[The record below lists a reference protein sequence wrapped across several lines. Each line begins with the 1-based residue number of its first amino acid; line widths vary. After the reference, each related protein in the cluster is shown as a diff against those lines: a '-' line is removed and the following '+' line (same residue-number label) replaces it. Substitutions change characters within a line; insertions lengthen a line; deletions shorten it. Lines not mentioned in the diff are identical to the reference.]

1 MMPSRGSVSSR
12 PSVGFHR
19 RARPRRRA
27 LHRCWS
33 GAGSLL
39 LLGLCVG
46 FAAPAAAQGAG
57 ESRWDRYELQARL
70 FGAFYDNFFQAPPGE
85 PEDDV
90 SATRLEARL
99 YRRLREGGAWKLY
112 GQAAFTS
119 YDGDLDDATEV
130 GLGLVR
136 DVNPHRFELFLQR
149 QQDRPSFDVG
159 DDFERV
165 DVDRLVLEY
174 SYRVDSDWEVTA
186 LGSFEDQTFDL
197 TPRRDNE
204 FPVIGA
210 AVRYRGWG
218 YRLSPEV
225 GIEQGNRDA
234 VDPNEDH
241 DQTDLWLKLRSA
253 PTPRLYLSLRYRMRT
268 RDYDI
273 GLVDASNFRREDD
286 REQWTVAANVKIVR
300 RLSVDVYYSY
310 EDAESTKASRN
321 FTSSLL
327 GLGLKL
333 EY

>member
-1 MMPSRGSVSSR
+1 MIPSCRSLPSRHGR
-12 PSVGFHR
+12 HR
-19 RARPRRRA
+19 RPRRS
-27 LHRCWS
+27 LS
-33 GAGSLL
+33 GALGLL

-46 FAAPAAAQGAG
+46 FVEPAAAQDASDAPG
-57 ESRWDRYELQARL
+57 DRYELQARL

-90 SATRLEARL
+90 TATRVEARL
-99 YRRLREGGAWKLY
+99 YGRLQEGGAWKLF

-119 YDGDLDDATEV
+119 YEGDLDDAKEV
-130 GLGLVR
+130 GLGLVHDGR
-136 DVNPHRFELFLQR
+136 PHRFEVLLQR

-159 DDFERV
+159 DEFERV
-165 DVDRLVLEY
+165 DVDRLALEY

-186 LGSFEDQTFDL
+186 LGSFEDQSFAF

-204 FPVIGA
+204 FPVIGG

-218 YRLSPEV
+218 YELSPEV
-225 GIEQGNRDA
+225 GIELGDRNA

-253 PTPRLYLSLRYRMRT
+253 PTPRLYLSLRYRVRT

-273 GLVDASNFRREDD
+273 DALDASNFGREDD
-286 REQWTVAANVKIVR
+286 RQQWTLAANIKLVH
-300 RLSVDVYYSY
+300 RLSMDVYYSY

-327 GLGLKL
+327 GLGLKI